1 MIIDTLLSV
10 LQTFCREAVVW
21 KTLNHRY
28 VLPFLGIDVES
39 FPRQPCVVSPWMTN
53 GTINEFLQQN
63 HAKEKVDVNQLVR
76 QFCKNR
82 YSVFSSHTLGVVV

>member
-10 LQTFCREAVVW
+10 LQTFCREALVW
-21 KTLNHRY
+21 QTLNHRY

-53 GTINEFLQQN
+53 GTINEFLQKN
-63 HAKEKVDVNQLVR
+63 GKVDVNQLVR

-82 YSVFSSHTLGVVV
+82 YSVFSSHTLDVVV